1 MMSMNNRP
9 LLWFALSWV
18 AGSAFAASLGMRG
31 SLLAAGAG
39 VLLAAAAIG
48 WRQASPR
55 LMLACLLALTAASGQ
70 RLWADEHNVTALD
83 AVREA
88 AALDGP
94 LASYPVNASGVI
106 VSAVEVDGD
115 RVRFV
120 MEAQSVHVEGYPPL
134 TGLSERIMVQLRLQ
148 QQLEQEIAAAWQ
160 RGDAIALAGEL
171 AAPAE
176 ATNRGGFDYRRYLRS
191 QRIHWLLK
199 GKGAAAAQ
207 VEPAADA
214 FTAAALLGRVDAVR
228 SWLGA
233 AFDEL
238 YPDSQAGY
246 MKGLILGIREDL
258 DPERFGQ
265 FSKLGLTH
273 ILAISGLHVGV
284 FLYVLGGLL
293 RLARLPK
300 EKVLLILLFA
310 VPAYVLLTGGSPSVL
325 RAGIMSMLGLAAARM
340 GKLKDGLH
348 LISAAALALLVVNPY
363 VLNDISFQLSFIVT
377 LGLILG
383 VQPLRRCMPP
393 WKKHGWLP
401 DLIAVSVT
409 AQLVSFP
416 VTLYYFNGFHLL
428 SLPANLV
435 LVPFISFV
443 VLPIGSASL
452 MVSMVWQGGAKAL
465 ASAGIWANDFS
476 FKLVELMSTGISNHL
491 RLIWKTPPLWWVYA
505 WLLLLLIIFSLL
517 REWQA
522 MKAAQKRSEAEGPP
536 LENPFTAKGMDR
548 ARRLGFAF
556 IGLAAAFGMMLV
568 YAYMPDAANR
578 DAVISFMDVGQ
589 GDSALIRT
597 PGGKHIL
604 IDGGGTVSFQKPED
618 AWKTRKDPFEV
629 GAKVVVP
636 LLLKRGV
643 QHIDL
648 LVITHLDSDHI
659 RGLAAIMEQ
668 IPISA
673 VWWNGTFK
681 EAADARSLLQS
692 MLDKGIPL
700 YAPKAGDSWRPDPD
714 TRLEILWPPSESEG
728 ARLAGVPLI
737 KEQNEQSLV
746 LELETYGKR
755 FLFTGDIGT
764 ATERSLM
771 RMMVEGVGEKPP
783 ALHIMKVA
791 HHGSRFSTADDWLDF
806 WRPAVA
812 VNSAGA
818 NNPYNHPHPDTLAR
832 LQAAGVALWR
842 IDQQGEASFR
852 VNKRGI
858 YYWAK

>member
-1 MMSMNNRP
+1 MIMNNRP

-18 AGSAFAASLGMRG
+18 AGSTFAASLGMRG

-39 VLLAAAAIG
+39 FLLAVAAIS
-48 WRQASPR
+48 WKLASPR
-55 LMLACLLALTAASGQ
+55 LMLACLLALAAASGQ
-70 RLWADEHNVTALD
+70 RLWTDAHNETALV
-83 AVREA
+83 ALREA
-88 AALDGP
+88 AVLNGP
-94 LASYPVNASGVI
+94 LAAYAVRASGTI

-115 RVRFV
+115 RVRFT
-120 MEAQSVHVEGYPPL
+120 MEAHSVHGEGFPPL
-134 TGLSERIMVQLRLQ
+134 TGLGERIMVQLRLQ
-148 QQLEQEIAAAWQ
+148 QQLEQVTAAAWQ
-160 RGDAIALAGEL
+160 RGDAIAVAGEL

-199 GKGAAAAQ
+199 GKGATAAQ
-207 VEPAADA
+207 VEPAAGA
-214 FTAAALLGRVDAVR
+214 FTAAALLGRVDAAR
-228 SWLGA
+228 GWLGA

-293 RLARLPK
+293 RFARLPK
-300 EKVLLILLFA
+300 ERILLILLFA
-310 VPAYVLLTGGSPSVL
+310 VPVYVLLTGGSPSVL

-348 LISAAALALLVVNPY
+348 LISAAALALLIINPY
-363 VLNDISFQLSFIVT
+363 YLNDVSFQLSFIVT

-383 VQPLRRCMPP
+383 VQPLRRCMPA
-393 WKKHGWLP
+393 WKKHGWFP
-401 DLIAVSVT
+401 DLVAVSVT

-428 SLPANLV
+428 SLPANLL
-435 LVPFISFV
+435 LVPFISFA
-443 VLPIGSASL
+443 VLPVGSASL
-452 MVSMVWQGGAKAL
+452 MLSLVWQGGAQAL
-465 ASAGIWANDFS
+465 ASVGIWANDFS
-476 FKLVELMSTGISNHL
+476 FKLVELMSTGVSDQW
-491 RLIWKTPPLWWVYA
+491 RLIWKTPPLWWVSA
-505 WLLLLLIIFSLL
+505 WLLLLLALFRLL
-517 REWQA
+517 GSWQA
-522 MKAAQKRSEAEGPP
+522 MKAAEKRSASEGC
-536 LENPFTAKGMDR
+536 LDENPFA
-548 ARRLGFAF
+548 A
-556 IGLAAAFGMMLV
+556 IGLHKAKRLRYGLAGLAVVFGLLLF

-578 DAVISFMDVGQ
+578 DAVISFLDVGQ

-604 IDGGGTVSFQKPED
+604 IDGGGTISFQKPEE

-648 LVITHLDSDHI
+648 LVVSHLDSDHI
-659 RGLAAIMEQ
+659 RGLAAIAEQ

-673 VWWNGTFK
+673 VWWNGSIK
-681 EAADARSLLQS
+681 EAQDAKSLLQLL
-692 MLDKGIPL
+692 LDKKIPL
-700 YAPKAGDSWRPDPD
+700 YAPKAGEIWNPDPD
-714 TRLEILWPPSESEG
+714 TSLAVLWPPAEPVDSQS
-728 ARLAGVPLI
+728 AGVRLV
-737 KEQNEQSLV
+737 KDQNEISLV

-755 FLFTGDIGT
+755 FLFTGDIGS

-771 RMMVEGVGEKPP
+771 RMMVEGKNEP
-783 ALHIMKVA
+783 AGINIMKVA
-791 HHGSRFSTADDWLDF
+791 HHGSRFSTASDWLDF

-812 VNSAGA
+812 VNSAGT
-818 NNPYNHPHPDTLAR
+818 NNPYNHPHPDTLGR
-832 LQAAGVALWR
+832 LREAGVALWR

-852 VNKRGI
+852 VDEGQI
-858 YYWAK
+858 YYWRK